1 VPIYAYNAVSATGK
15 KVSGNYRAATKQ
27 AAIQE
32 LRDKGYSIRSLQEKQ
47 VGLMD
52 KEITIGRP
60 VKLEDFVI
68 FCRQFATLIRSGI
81 QIDQAL
87 EIMEDQTTSK
97 NLKNALSDI
106 SEQVLSGQQLSKA
119 MGDHPK
125 IFPEMFINMIAS
137 GETGGNLDDV
147 LDRMADHYEK
157 EYKTIQKIKSAMT
170 YPIIILVLAV
180 GVVIFMLMKIVP
192 TFAGM
197 FEEQG
202 AKLPLLTRSIMG
214 ASKLIGD
221 YYWMALILL
230 IGLIVF
236 WKVYVSNPS
245 GRLTVD
251 KMKFKFPLFGPVFKK
266 ASIARLSR
274 TLSSL
279 YMSGVPLL
287 QSIDI
292 TVKVVGNKVMENVLH
307 NAKDSLSQGKQLSDP
322 FSSSGIF
329 PKMVVSMLIVG
340 EETGQIDKMLLK
352 IAEFLENDVDQS
364 VDRLKAVIEPV
375 MMLIVSGI
383 VGMIVAAIITP
394 MFSIYE
400 TFLQ

>member
-1 VPIYAYNAVSATGK
+1 MPIYAYEAVSATGK
-15 KVSGNYRAATKQ
+15 KISGTHRAATKT

-32 LRDKGYSIRSLQEKQ
+32 LRERGYSIRSVQEKPA
-47 VGLMD
+47 GLMD

-60 VKLEDFVI
+60 VKLEDFVV
-68 FCRQFATLIRSGI
+68 FCRQFATMIRSGI
-81 QIDQAL
+81 QIDQSL

-97 NLKNALSDI
+97 NLKLALGDV
-106 SEQVLSGQQLSKA
+106 SEQVLGGQQLSKA
-119 MGDHPK
+119 MSEHPK
-125 IFPEMFINMIAS
+125 IFPEMFVNMVAS
-137 GETGGNLDDV
+137 GESGGNLDDV
-147 LDRMADHYEK
+147 LDRMANHYEK

-170 YPIIILVLAV
+170 YPIIVLVLAV
-180 GVVIFMLMKIVP
+180 AVVIFLLLKIVP

-202 AKLPLLTRSIMG
+202 AQLPWITRFVMG
-214 ASKLIGD
+214 ASNAIVGYWWALLLAVVAIVIGWKAFASNDEGKLAI
-221 YYWMALILL
+221 
-230 IGLIVF
+230 
-236 WKVYVSNPS
+236 
-245 GRLTVD
+245 D
-251 KMKFKFPLFGPVFKK
+251 KAKFRMPMFGIIFKK
-266 ASIARLSR
+266 ASIARLAR

-292 TVKVVGNKVMENVLH
+292 TVKVVGNRVMENVLLS
-307 NAKDSLSQGKQLSDP
+307 AKDSLAQGKQLSDP
-322 FSSSGIF
+322 FAGSGLF

-364 VDRLKAVIEPV
+364 VDRLKAVIEPL
-375 MMLIVSGI
+375 MMLIVASI
-383 VGMIVAAIITP
+383 VGVIVAAIMSP
-394 MFSIYE
+394 MFSIYD